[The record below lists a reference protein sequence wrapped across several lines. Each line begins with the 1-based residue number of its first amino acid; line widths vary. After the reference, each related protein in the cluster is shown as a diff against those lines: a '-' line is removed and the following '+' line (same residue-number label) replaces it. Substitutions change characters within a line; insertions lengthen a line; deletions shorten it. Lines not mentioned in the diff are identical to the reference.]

1 MIMLFDKQNVTPYF
15 VTMVMADGNTVCLG
29 TKCSHQF
36 GWVELNLDLLVE
48 LILFNAEI
56 LQTTY

>member
-15 VTMVMADGNTVCLG
+15 VAMVMADGKTLSG
-29 TKCSHQF
+29 HQF
-36 GWVELNLDLLVE
+36 RWVELNLDLLVE
-48 LILFNAEI
+48 LILFSAEI